1 MNKIKNFLKK
11 AKLWLKEVGFTN
23 AVYLILFTYF
33 FITGA
38 TFLAGA
44 ALGVFV
50 YVNWNVIVKLYD
62 KDPKEIE

>member
-1 MNKIKNFLKK
+1 MNKVKNFLKK
-11 AKLWLKEVGFTN
+11 AKLWLKEAGFTN
-23 AVYLILFTYF
+23 AVYLILFAYF
-33 FITGA
+33 FTTGA